1 MPEKVPKAIKRVSKQ
16 DLVGLSSKSE
26 RLNLGRGREPG
37 WLDQHLA
44 DDATGSLRA
53 ILLEHPPKLC
63 YRCLVLIKRADREVE
78 HFLLDVLPEDF
89 DRLEDIAGEALLAF
103 TRWVLMQIPLS
114 PLPAEQ
120 QVHSADH
127 RFR

>member
-1 MPEKVPKAIKRVSKQ
+1 MPEKVPKAIKRVNKQ

-44 DDATGSLRA
+44 DDARGSLRA
-53 ILLEHPPKLC
+53 ILLEHPPKHC

-78 HFLLDVLPEDF
+78 HFLLDVQPEDF
-89 DRLEDIAGEALLAF
+89 DRLEDIAGEALLTF
-103 TRWVLMQIPLS
+103 TRWALSQIPLS
-114 PLPAEQ
+114 PLPAE
-120 QVHSADH
+120 
-127 RFR
+127 

>member
-1 MPEKVPKAIKRVSKQ
+1 MPEKVPQAIKRVSKQ

-44 DDATGSLRA
+44 DDAAGSLRA
-53 ILLEHPPKLC
+53 ILFEQPPKIC
-63 YRCLVLIKRADREVE
+63 YRSLVLIKRADREVE

-89 DRLEDIAGEALLAF
+89 DRLEDIAGDALLAF
-103 TRWVLMQIPLS
+103 TRWALMQIPLS
-114 PLPAEQ
+114 PLPAE
-120 QVHSADH
+120 
-127 RFR
+127 

>member
-26 RLNLGRGREPG
+26 RLRLGRGREPG

-44 DDATGSLRA
+44 DDARGSLRA
-53 ILLEHPPKLC
+53 ILLEHPPKPC

-89 DRLEDIAGEALLAF
+89 DRLEDIAGEALLTF
-103 TRWVLMQIPLS
+103 TRWALSQIPLS
-114 PLPAEQ
+114 PLPVE
-120 QVHSADH
+120 
-127 RFR
+127 

>member
-16 DLVGLSSKSE
+16 DLVGLSTKGE
-26 RLNLGRGREPG
+26 RLRLGRGREPG
-37 WLDQHLA
+37 WLVQHLA

-63 YRCLVLIKRADREVE
+63 YRSLVLIKRADGEVE

-89 DRLEDIAGEALLAF
+89 DRLEDIAGEALLTF
-103 TRWVLMQIPLS
+103 TRWALTQIPLS
-114 PLPAEQ
+114 PLPAE
-120 QVHSADH
+120 
-127 RFR
+127 

>member
-1 MPEKVPKAIKRVSKQ
+1 MPEKVPKAIKRVNKQ

-44 DDATGSLRA
+44 DDARGSLRA
-53 ILLEHPPKLC
+53 ILLEHPPKPC

-89 DRLEDIAGEALLAF
+89 DRLEDIVGDALLTF
-103 TRWVLMQIPLS
+103 TRWALSQIPLS
-114 PLPAEQ
+114 PLPEE
-120 QVHSADH
+120 
-127 RFR
+127 